1 MNSGKKDNIA
11 VICKYLPAKLSE
23 IIKSASEFGE
33 LCEIRLRADM
43 PVSLVFA
50 DGKRFITESGRL
62 TLFDSQGLIKISK
75 QEIEEIFRRMC
86 AYSVHSFMDSL
97 TNGFITLD
105 GGSRVGVYGTAVTKD
120 SEITSVR
127 NICGMNIR
135 VSGNFTGIAEP
146 LWESLYK
153 NGAVNTLI
161 CGPPSSGKT
170 TLLRDIARL
179 LSDKGRLK
187 VAAVDERRELC
198 GGYLGAN
205 TDVLESYPK
214 AKGVE
219 IAVRTLSPEV
229 IICDEIGS
237 VSEIESVTQGMNSGV
252 RFIMSMHCRDST
264 ELVKKPQFAMLRRI
278 GAVEACVF
286 LGGGFRIKEILYET
300 DISGGNSAELLYGG
314 TVRSI
319 QA

>member
-1 MNSGKKDNIA
+1 MKSGKDESIA
-11 VICKYLPAKLSE
+11 VICKYLPLKLADSVKRVSE
-23 IIKSASEFGE
+23 E
-33 LCEIRLRADM
+33 LCEIRLRADL
-43 PVSLVFA
+43 PVSFVLTS
-50 DGKRFITESGRL
+50 GKRFVTESGRL
-62 TLFDSQGLIKISK
+62 TSFDSDSLMKVSQ

-86 AYSVHSFMDSL
+86 EYSVHSVMDSL
-97 TNGFITLD
+97 VNGFITIE

-120 SEITSVR
+120 GEITSIR

-135 VSGNFTGIAEP
+135 ISGNFYGTAEP
-146 LWESLYK
+146 LWEKLYQ
-153 NGAVNTLI
+153 NGIINTLI

-179 LSDKGRLK
+179 LSDKSRCK
-187 VAAVDERRELC
+187 VAVVDERRELC

-205 TDVLESYPK
+205 TDVLASYPK

-237 VSEIESVTQGMNSGV
+237 VCEIESVAEGMNSGV
-252 RFIMSMHCRDST
+252 RFVMSLHCSDAS
-264 ELVKKPQFAMLRRI
+264 ELFNKPQFSMLRQV

-286 LGGGFRIKEILYET
+286 LGAGFKIKEILYEN
-300 DISGGNSAELLYGG
+300 DIADGNRTELLYGG
-314 TVRSI
+314 TVCGL